1 MAGRLNQSFMI
12 RTLAADLGLK
22 PTTNPVNGI
31 LKYCHKK
38 VTRFLSVLPSCSSPK
53 ALLDC
58 VANKAG
64 TEFREIHSDDDLSR
78 IRSEFLGKNE
88 KGFVRIHEE
97 LNGEVLGITLRRLNA
112 QPWELPFISI
122 IDCRGENRIRAYYTK
137 WHELVHLLILTDQ
150 TRLAFRRTHVAR
162 QAKSPEES
170 LVDVIAGSFAFYP
183 AIVREHARGEISFEQ
198 IEAIR
203 ASVFPEASQQS
214 ALLGI
219 AKSWP
224 SACILVEAQLAHKA
238 GEGPGPQ
245 QSFSFK
251 TSPVPELRAV
261 HVTVNDEANKI
272 GVKVIPRFRVPKRSV
287 IYRVFAETI
296 AYAESTEELAS
307 WTSSGGERWE
317 GGTVLVKARLRGN
330 GVQALL
336 VPIKS
341 GTPR

>member
-1 MAGRLNQSFMI
+1 MAGRLNQSLMI

-22 PTTNPVNGI
+22 PSTDPVSAI

-38 VTRFLSVLPSCSSPK
+38 VTRFLSVLSSCSNPK

-64 TEFREIHSDDDLSR
+64 TEFREIHCDDDLSR
-78 IRSEFLGKNE
+78 ARSEFLDRKE
-88 KGFVRIHEE
+88 TGFVRVHEE

-112 QPWELPFISI
+112 QPWELPYISI

-150 TRLAFRRTHVAR
+150 SRLVFRRTHTDG

-224 SACILVEAQLAHKA
+224 SACILVEARLAHKA

-245 QSFSFK
+245 RSFSFK
-251 TSPVPELRAV
+251 KHSAPELRAV
-261 HVTVNDEANKI
+261 HANVNDEANKM
-272 GVKVIPRFRVPKRSV
+272 GVKVIPRFRVPKESV
-287 IYRVFAETI
+287 IYRVFAETMP
-296 AYAESTEELAS
+296 YAESREELAS
-307 WTSSGGERWE
+307 WTSSAGERWE
-317 GGTVLVKARLRGN
+317 GGTVLVKARLRDD

-336 VPIKS
+336 IPVKS
-341 GTPR
+341 RKQ